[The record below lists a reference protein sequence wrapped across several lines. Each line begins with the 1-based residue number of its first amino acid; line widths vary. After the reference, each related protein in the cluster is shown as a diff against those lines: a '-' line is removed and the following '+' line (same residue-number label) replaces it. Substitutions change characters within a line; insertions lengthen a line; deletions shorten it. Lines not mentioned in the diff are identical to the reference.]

1 MSALNQR
8 TTVEIDSETYTI
20 KSDIPPH
27 EVQRLADY
35 VNLKIQEIKSKA
47 KEMPSIRIAVLAC
60 LNIAEE
66 LFTVRRQFEVTKNL
80 MEVET
85 TKILELLDESSYSS
99 THKQDVL

>member
-1 MSALNQR
+1 MQL
-8 TTVEIDSETYTI
+8 V
-20 KSDIPPH
+20 
-27 EVQRLADY
+27 
-35 VNLKIQEIKSKA
+35 LKIQEIKSKA

-66 LFTVRRQFEVTKNL
+66 LFTVKRQFEVTKNL

>member
-20 KSDIPPH
+20 KSDIPPN

-66 LFTVRRQFEVTKNL
+66 LFTVKRQFEVTKNL